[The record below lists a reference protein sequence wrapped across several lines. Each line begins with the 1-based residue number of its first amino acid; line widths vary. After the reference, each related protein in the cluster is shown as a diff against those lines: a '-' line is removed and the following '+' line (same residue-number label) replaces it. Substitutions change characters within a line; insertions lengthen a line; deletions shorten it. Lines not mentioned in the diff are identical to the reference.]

1 MLQFVDGNW
10 IDQARDQHRC
20 VMEEA
25 EFAWTY
31 DETVAALDTIVI
43 TTGEFFLLDFISFS
57 RTPAHSDCTL
67 STNGYMDIE

>member
-43 TTGEFFLLDFISFS
+43 TTGEFFQVQIFIFYKFPKIQRFFS
-57 RTPAHSDCTL
+57 
-67 STNGYMDIE
+67 